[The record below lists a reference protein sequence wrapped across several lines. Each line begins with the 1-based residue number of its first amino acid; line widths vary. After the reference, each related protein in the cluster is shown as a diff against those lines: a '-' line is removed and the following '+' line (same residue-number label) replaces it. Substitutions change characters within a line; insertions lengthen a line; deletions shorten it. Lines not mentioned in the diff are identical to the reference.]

1 MIKPIKKFQLNK
13 NIVSF
18 DREKL
23 NDLCRRYDLKLVIL
37 HGSYATGRKRK
48 KSDIDIAI
56 LGRSKMINENYL
68 EIIGKFSG
76 LFGDN
81 CDLAFL
87 NNTESMIVYQAA
99 IKGIPLYEAEK
110 GGFADFK
117 TTAIST
123 YQDAKKFR
131 ELEKHYLRSA
141 LRRMN

>member
-18 DREKL
+18 DRGKL
-23 NDLCRRYDLKLVIL
+23 NDLCRRYDLKLVVL
-37 HGSYATGRKRK
+37 HGSCATGRKRK

-56 LGRSKMINENYL
+56 LGRSEKLKGNHL

-76 LFGDN
+76 LFGDS

-87 NNTESMIVYQAA
+87 NNAESMIVYQTAM
-99 IKGIPLYEAEK
+99 KGIPLYEAEK
-110 GGFADFK
+110 GCFAEFK

-123 YQDAKKFR
+123 YQDTKKFR
-131 ELEKHYLRSA
+131 ELEKLYLRNIA
-141 LRRMN
+141 RRMN